1 MSLLSSF
8 IRNQLLKVVEQ
19 EIAEHAPEAKQVAIE
34 QMKAFGEEVVEWA
47 EKKLNADINGDGQIG
62 G

>member
-8 IRNQLLKVVEQ
+8 IRNQLLKAVEQ

-34 QMKAFGEEVVEWA
+34 QMSAFGQEVIDWA
-47 EKKLNADINGDGQIG
+47 AKKIG
-62 G
+62 ELEGKKDAAS